1 MAVTFS
7 RLRGRAAHD
16 APQKRALIRQWG
28 GTERA
33 MHVPMD
39 RAQKGNQTRVG
50 VAELRH
56 IPVAPPLKMRL
67 DLSAYDKPLDKWR
80 REVARLFRRLKGF

>member
-1 MAVTFS
+1 MALTFS
-7 RLRGRAAHD
+7 RLPGRAAHD

-28 GTERA
+28 WTERA

-39 RAQKGNQTRVG
+39 RAQKGKQTRVG

-56 IPVAPPLKMRL
+56 IPVAPPLKMHL

-80 REVARLFRRLKGF
+80 HEVARLFRQLKGV